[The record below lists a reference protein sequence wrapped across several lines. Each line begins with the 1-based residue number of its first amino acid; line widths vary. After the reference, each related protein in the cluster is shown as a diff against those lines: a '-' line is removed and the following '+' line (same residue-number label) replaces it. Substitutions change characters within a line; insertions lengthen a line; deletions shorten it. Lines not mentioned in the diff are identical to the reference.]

1 LADEQLIVAC
11 GPAGTFVAEHVPAP
25 AVSADVEGLNLPT
38 HPVFSELGI
47 TYGAAPRPFQMGVP
61 AHDAFPNAMWSRLI
75 ARSARL
81 VAEHGVYQPDPQG
94 EAVLRREVAA
104 HLSIARGVRCTA
116 DQIFVTNGY
125 AGALGLVMRA
135 LDLRDETAWVEEP
148 GYPAAR
154 VALELSGLTCHP
166 VPVDGEGL
174 VVRQGISSAGDAALA
189 VVTSGQHAPL
199 GMPLSLTRRH
209 ELLEWA
215 ARTSAWI
222 IDDDYLSEL
231 QLRGRAAPALASLD
245 SHGRVIHVGS
255 FSKTIN
261 PALRLGFVVVPAK
274 LVPTF
279 TNICTVL
286 CPASAIDTQY
296 AVAEFLRAGHYLR
309 HLRRMKRLYIH
320 RRDAVKNAL
329 DGHIPVEAMAGLA
342 LLLRLPG
349 DIDDRE
355 VARSAA
361 AAGLAPVALSP
372 WYSRPDHRHQGLLLG
387 ITNITEDKLGYHCAL
402 LEQLICQHVPR

>member
-1 LADEQLIVAC
+1 DHL
-11 GPAGTFVAEHVPAP
+11 PAP
-25 AVSADVEGLNLPT
+25 AVSTDVERLNLPT
-38 HPVFSELGI
+38 HPVFSELGL

-75 ARSARL
+75 ARSARR

-94 EAVLRREVAA
+94 ETVLRRELAA

-116 DQIFVTNGY
+116 EQIFITNGY
-125 AGALGLVMRA
+125 AGALGLVLLA
-135 LDLRDETAWVEEP
+135 LDVRGQKAWVEEP
-148 GYPAAR
+148 GYPATR
-154 VALELSGLTCHP
+154 VALELSGLTCQP
-166 VPVDGEGL
+166 VPVDSEGL
-174 VVRQGISSAGDAALA
+174 VVREGICSAGDAALA

-199 GMPLSLTRRH
+199 GMSLTLARRH

-231 QLRGRAAPALASLD
+231 QLRGRATPGLASLD
-245 SHGRVIHVGS
+245 SRGRVIHVGS

-261 PALRLGFVVVPAK
+261 PALRLGFVVVPGS
-274 LVPTF
+274 LVPAF
-279 TNICTVL
+279 TNICTAL
-286 CPASAIDTQY
+286 YPASAIDTQY

-320 RRDAVKNAL
+320 RRDAVKDTL
-329 DGHIPVEAMAGLA
+329 DGRIPVEAMAGLA

-349 DIDDRE
+349 DVDDRE

-361 AAGLAPVALSP
+361 AAGLAPVALSS
-372 WYSRPDHRHQGLLLG
+372 WYSRPGHSHQGLLLG
-387 ITNITEDKLGYHCAL
+387 ITNITEDKLSHHCAL
-402 LEQLICQHVPR
+402 LEQLICQHTPR